1 MITTEQVREI
11 AAKIETLGVDE
22 GTVYETHLCVSPFV
36 PAVGCSN
43 SLQANL
49 STLRQLYPAIH
60 FTYCMDDDLPN
71 NTPVVEHKGFNLYLI
86 DGREHCLCLTNDFEA
101 ATGIV
106 VAEIIAD

>member
-1 MITTEQVREI
+1 MISTEQVNAI

-22 GTVYETHLCVSPFV
+22 TTVL
-36 PAVGCSN
+36 A
-43 SLQANL
+43 
-49 STLRQLYPAIH
+49 LRQQYQPIH

-71 NTPVVEHKGFNLYLI
+71 NTPVIERKDFNLYLI
-86 DGREHCLCLTNDFEA
+86 DGREHCLCLTNDYET